1 MKDGLEDLVKP
12 FDYQFP
18 ASAEEIQARLA
29 RIDPASYGRSRN
41 FLNGAVTYLSPYIT
55 AGVIST
61 KQVMLHILEKQPNWK
76 ESEKLLQELAW
87 RDYWQQVWM
96 VKGRAIDEDLKRPQP
111 RAERNGVPR
120 AIVEATTGIRAI
132 DEGIRALYQTGYMH
146 NHLRMYVAAICCN
159 VARCHWL
166 EPARWMYYHLLDGDW
181 ASNALSWQWVAGS
194 NSIKTY
200 VANQDNIN
208 IYCED
213 DQKGTFLD
221 VDYSAF
227 DGMDIPVVLKELAEI
242 DLKSPLPETQ
252 APEIH
257 RRFPTCVYTIYNLD
271 PKWKKECR
279 ANRILLLEPSVLKTY
294 PVSQKRLD
302 FAIAM
307 AQQIEGMQVMVAEFS
322 ELHEL
327 LGESEVYFKEHPLN
341 RSFTGQQEPRDRMF
355 PVEGYYKSFFAFWK
369 KYQKHLPAIGHS

>member
-1 MKDGLEDLVKP
+1 MKP
-12 FDYQFP
+12 FEYHFP
-18 ASAEEIQARLA
+18 TSLDVVQARLDT
-29 RIDPASYGRSRN
+29 IDTVAYGRSRN

-61 KQVMLHILEKQPNWK
+61 KQVMHHILENQSNWK

-111 RAERNGVPR
+111 RAERNGVPK

-159 VARCHWL
+159 IARCHWR
-166 EPARWMYYHLLDGDW
+166 EPARWMYSHLLDGDW

-194 NSIKTY
+194 NSSKIY

-208 IYCED
+208 LYCKD
-213 DQKGTFLD
+213 DQKGSFLD

-227 DGMDIPVVLKELAEI
+227 YGMDIPEVLTDLAEI
-242 DLKSPLPETQ
+242 DLKSPMHETQ
-252 APEIH
+252 VPEI
-257 RRFPTCVYTIYNLD
+257 RQELPTCVYTLYNLD
-271 PKWKKECR
+271 PKWKNESL

-294 PVSQKRLD
+294 PVSQRRLD
-302 FAIAM
+302 FALAM
-307 AQQIEGMQVMVAEFS
+307 AQQIEGMQVIVAAFS

-341 RSFTGQQEPRDRMF
+341 HSFTGHQEFRDQMF
-355 PVEGYYKSFFAFWK
+355 PVNGYFNSFFAFWK
-369 KYQKHLPAIGHS
+369 KCQKHLSSISQA